1 MYEPREKGLW
11 VQPVALSLKGALDA
25 RAVILGLSKQR
36 PALGVSMFPRRFIG
50 VRKVGLRPVTQRLL
64 MIFGLLAPLLRNEDV
79 RIVLVPCGLAVKGG
93 DAR

>member
-1 MYEPREKGLW
+1 
-11 VQPVALSLKGALDA
+11 
-25 RAVILGLSKQR
+25 
-36 PALGVSMFPRRFIG
+36 MFPRRFIG